1 MLIVATIPILLHLL
15 SKRKLPLIQFSSL
28 EFLKKLQK
36 KKARR
41 VQLRQLILLAIR
53 TLALIMLVLAFMR
66 PALQANQKAGSA
78 AAVEIVILFDDGLYS
93 SVETRDGQ
101 MLRLTSQRLES
112 IFDVVGPDDRV
123 NFIRLSNPRQTLTV
137 GASQLDLIRDKVDNL
152 ELSFKLADMD
162 FAMKVADS
170 ILTETE
176 KFNRE
181 IYLISGFHSSV
192 WDSVKWHEPTETEDR
207 ILLPVGPEEMSNFS
221 LGPVRIE
228 NSILQAG
235 QPVTIFAN
243 IFNHS
248 SKKVK
253 DVLVSLYL
261 DGERVAQS
269 AVNIPAD
276 ASQVIKFSTIPRKAG
291 KISGYLICEDVDPF
305 VADNRSW
312 FVLNIPEKVKILAV
326 TAKHGGYA
334 NFVNA
339 GLAGVRTDFVEILS
353 IDRNS
358 WESKPLNGYDVVL
371 FLGLEKI
378 SSGAAQRVSEFVNH
392 GGGVIFFQDL
402 YADLPSL
409 SRELW
414 RKLGFAGAKGV
425 SKSNSIGWGKL
436 DLTHPMFGGVFED
449 KAAPRSP
456 LVHEFIEM
464 AVRKDDQVIIP
475 FSNGKPFLMER
486 RFGSGNVLL
495 YSISLDPASSNFIY
509 SGIFAPIL
517 LRSIGY
523 VISNSDDNQPS
534 WETGVS
540 HKIILPVSETDKL
553 QMILPDLSIT
563 QIIPRPIL
571 GGSEIITSITHQPGI
586 YTIDTGEQVIA
597 KFPCNIPDIS
607 YDLARTDIKTLSD
620 RLGVS
625 MVIEP
630 SKDDIQELILA
641 NRFGRELWRP
651 IVIIFLLLLLA
662 ESLIGRSWR
671 KSESIGTQSNSRVSN
686 AI

>member
-1 MLIVATIPILLHLL
+1 VLIAATIPVLLHLL

-41 VQLRQLILLAIR
+41 VQIRQLILLAIR

-66 PALQANQKAGSA
+66 PALQANQKTGSA

-112 IFDVVGPDDRV
+112 IFDVVRQDDRV
-123 NFIRLSNPRQTLTV
+123 NFIHLSNPRQALTV
-137 GASQLDLIRDKVDNL
+137 GAGQLDLIRNRVDNL
-152 ELSFKLADMD
+152 ELSYKLADMNY
-162 FAMKVADS
+162 AMRVADS
-170 ILTETE
+170 ILAETE

-181 IYLISGFHSSV
+181 IYLISGFHSTV
-192 WDSVKWHEPTETEDR
+192 WDSIKWHEPTETEDR
-207 ILLPVGPEEMSNFS
+207 IILPVGPEKMANIS
-221 LGPVRIE
+221 LGPVRTE
-228 NSILQAG
+228 NTILQAG
-235 QPVTIFAN
+235 QPVTVFAN

-253 DVLVSLYL
+253 DVLISLYL

-269 AVNIPAD
+269 AVNLPAKG
-276 ASQVIKFSTIPRKAG
+276 SQMVKFSTIPRNAG
-291 KISGYLICEDVDPF
+291 KISGYLICEDVDPL
-305 VADNRSW
+305 VADNRRW

-326 TAKHGGYA
+326 TAEHGSYA

-339 GLAGVRTDFVEILS
+339 GLAGVKTDFVEIVS
-353 IDRNS
+353 VDRNS
-358 WESKPLNGYDVVL
+358 WESKSLNGYDVVL
-371 FLGLEKI
+371 FLGLNKI

-414 RKLGFAGAKGV
+414 RNLGFAGAKGV
-425 SKSNSIGWGKL
+425 SKSSSIGWGKL
-436 DLTHPMFGGVFED
+436 DLTHPMFAGVFED
-449 KAAPRSP
+449 DAAPRSP
-456 LVHEFIEM
+456 MVHEFVEM

-486 RFGSGNVLL
+486 PFGNGNVLL
-495 YSISLDPASSNFIY
+495 YSISLDPLSSNFIY

-523 VISNSDDNQPS
+523 VVSNSNDNPPS
-534 WETGVS
+534 WETGKS
-540 HKIILPVSETDKL
+540 HKIILPLAETDKL
-553 QMILPDLSIT
+553 QMILPDRSRT

-571 GGSEIITSITHQPGI
+571 GGSEIITNITHQPGI
-586 YTIDTGEQVIA
+586 YTFGTDELVIA
-597 KFPCNIPDIS
+597 KFPCNIPDVN
-607 YDLARTDIKTLSD
+607 YDIVRTDIGNLKD
-620 RLGVS
+620 RISAS
-625 MVIEP
+625 MAIDN
-630 SKDDIQELILA
+630 SKGDIQEIILA

-671 KSESIGTQSNSRVSN
+671 KRESIGSQTKSRASN